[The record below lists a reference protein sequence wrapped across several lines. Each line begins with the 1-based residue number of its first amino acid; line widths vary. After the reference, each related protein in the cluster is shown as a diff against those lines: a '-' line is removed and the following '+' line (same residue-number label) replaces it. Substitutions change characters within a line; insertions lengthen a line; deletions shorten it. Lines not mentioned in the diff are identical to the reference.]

1 MSFRLG
7 LVGLCTSH
15 PESWVPIIR
24 ALQKEG
30 LADVEVTACWDSA
43 ETRLAGFAKEF
54 ATKLSIPKAVDRLE
68 DMLGEVDGVIVHT
81 TNWDKHLEQARPFVD
96 ANKPVLLDK
105 PIVGNMKDINQLLDW
120 VKQGKKITGGS
131 SLRFT
136 TAGAAFLAQP
146 VAERGDVHTVFGGCG
161 VDEYNYGIHAYS
173 FACQVLGP
181 GVQSAQCLGGTRQ
194 KHIKITWQTGQVA
207 ILAVGTVDKW
217 LPFHLTAITNKNV
230 AQLKPEGGSL
240 YQADM
245 SMIADGHTGIEH
257 AYGHH
262 FADEEKKLAR
272 RIVDLFEHD
281 GILLTKMNEGAH
293 HVSVNPRR
301 LREVGEIV
309 SGTWARAGELDRL

>member
-1 MSFRLG
+1 M
-7 LVGLCTSH
+7 
-15 PESWVPIIR
+15 
-24 ALQKEG
+24 
-30 LADVEVTACWDSA
+30 
-43 ETRLAGFAKEF
+43 
-54 ATKLSIPKAVDRLE
+54 
-68 DMLGEVDGVIVHT
+68 IVHT
-81 TNWDKHLEQARPFVD
+81 TNWDKHLEQARPFVE

-240 YQADM
+240 YRPLLEACLPYMTGKVATPPLPMAQLLEPELAAMAARQSWLNGGQVVNLSDLRHDD
-245 SMIADGHTGIEH
+245 AGYDGTQ
-257 AYGHH
+257 
-262 FADEEKKLAR
+262 FALGYRRAR
-272 RIVDLFEHD
+272 L
-281 GILLTKMNEGAH
+281 GA
-293 HVSVNPRR
+293 
-301 LREVGEIV
+301 
-309 SGTWARAGELDRL
+309 